1 MRSIATLSYIIL
13 QSNMR
18 RFYPTRIFSYIYV
31 IIIIKCFNEIFF
43 SSDTILSSSFFNGH
57 VVLFVITS
65 MKKDLINFQTV
76 LFSTMPSLVSFL
88 KYVLCIFSIE
98 KYSFDFCK
106 DVHFLAF
113 GFSKKKILTCFW
125 FFHFLIYKWRLISS
139 NNFHF

>member
-88 KYVLCIFSIE
+88 KYVLCIFSKE

-113 GFSKKKILTCFW
+113 GFSKKN
-125 FFHFLIYKWRLISS
+125 FFNLLLVFSFLNLQMEVD
-139 NNFHF
+139 FL

>member
-65 MKKDLINFQTV
+65 MKKALINFQTV

-113 GFSKKKILTCFW
+113 GFSKKKKISLLLVFS
-125 FFHFLIYKWRLISS
+125 FLNLQMEVD
-139 NNFHF
+139 FL